1 MAPVDLMK
9 INSEELAKFLDS
21 FDHVISDCDGVLWA
35 SEPLPGVGDF
45 IKFMK
50 QIGKKVH
57 FLSNNSIRSDE
68 NYSKFFKNAGIEDG
82 IENLTIPSKAI
93 AEYLKSI
100 NFDKHVYCVTC
111 QETIKTLEANGFK
124 CKYGPDVGYDSF
136 PKYGEYLVD
145 DPEIGAVVFDSDYKV
160 NMPKMYKAQA
170 YLRRPEVLF
179 INGPTDKYVPFGDG
193 LALGVAAFT
202 DLVAEYTGRTP
213 IGLGKPSKL
222 YGEIAM
228 KRAGVTDASRVLF
241 IGDMIEQDVALG
253 KNVGFKTLLVLTH
266 FTEEKMLAHTI
277 QPDFYAPCLGSL
289 VPILNKHGKKYL
301 CNL

>member
-1 MAPVDLMK
+1 MAPVDLLK
-9 INSEELAKFLDS
+9 VNSEELAKFLDS
-21 FDHVISDCDGVLWA
+21 FDYVMSDCD
-35 SEPLPGVGDF
+35 
-45 IKFMK
+45 
-50 QIGKKVH
+50 
-57 FLSNNSIRSDE
+57 
-68 NYSKFFKNAGIEDG
+68 
-82 IENLTIPSKAI
+82 
-93 AEYLKSI
+93 
-100 NFDKHVYCVTC
+100 
-111 QETIKTLEANGFK
+111 
-124 CKYGPDVGYDSF
+124 
-136 PKYGEYLVD
+136 
-145 DPEIGAVVFDSDYKV
+145 
-160 NMPKMYKAQA
+160 
-170 YLRRPEVLF
+170 
-179 INGPTDKYVPFGDG
+179 
-193 LALGVAAFT
+193 GVAAFT

-222 YGEIAM
+222 YGEFAM

>member
-124 CKYGPDVGYDSF
+124 CKYGENLTIPSIAIAEYLKSMNFDKQVYCVTCPETKKVLESYGFKCKYGPDVGFDNF
-136 PKYGEYLVD
+136 ADYGQYLKD
-145 DPEIGAVVFDSDYKV
+145 DLDIGAVVFDSDYKV

-179 INGPTDKYVPFGDG
+179 FNGPTDKHGFIGEHG
-193 LALGVAAFT
+193 T
-202 DLVAEYTGRTP
+202 
-213 IGLGKPSKL
+213 GLG
-222 YGEIAM
+222 
-228 KRAGVTDASRVLF
+228 
-241 IGDMIEQDVALG
+241 
-253 KNVGFKTLLVLTH
+253 
-266 FTEEKMLAHTI
+266 
-277 QPDFYAPCLGSL
+277 
-289 VPILNKHGKKYL
+289 
-301 CNL
+301 

>member
-1 MAPVDLMK
+1 
-9 INSEELAKFLDS
+9 
-21 FDHVISDCDGVLWA
+21 
-35 SEPLPGVGDF
+35 
-45 IKFMK
+45 MK

-179 INGPTDKYVPFGDG
+179 INGPTDKCTPG
-193 LALGVAAFT
+193 LTEELENYGRTNSLLKFRKRLQNNFVIIGVAAFT